1 MCIRHH
7 TFYSYVLLYVE
18 WRYPM
23 ENLFSLDDLA
33 DALAEFNSID
43 EEKTERILNSNMSEE
58 MLASQKRYEEY
69 IIKNTEN

>member
-18 WRYPM
+18 WRYLM

-33 DALAEFNSID
+33 DALAAFNSID

>member
-1 MCIRHH
+1 MEV
-7 TFYSYVLLYVE
+7 SYG
-18 WRYPM
+18 
-23 ENLFSLDDLA
+23 NLFSLDDLA
-33 DALAEFNSID
+33 DALAAFNSID

>member
-1 MCIRHH
+1 
-7 TFYSYVLLYVE
+7 
-18 WRYPM
+18 M

-33 DALAEFNSID
+33 DALAAFNSID
-43 EEKTERILNSNMSEE
+43 EEKTELNSNMSEE

>member
-1 MCIRHH
+1 MCNRHH
-7 TFYSYVLLYVE
+7 TFYSYVLLSVE
-18 WRYPM
+18 WRYLM
-23 ENLFSLDDLA
+23 ENLFNLDDLA
-33 DALAEFNSID
+33 DALAAFNSID

>member
-1 MCIRHH
+1 
-7 TFYSYVLLYVE
+7 
-18 WRYPM
+18 M

-33 DALAEFNSID
+33 DALAAFNSID

-69 IIKNTEN
+69 IIKNTEKLKYEFYDYR

>member
-1 MCIRHH
+1 MCSRHH

-18 WRYPM
+18 WRYLM
-23 ENLFSLDDLA
+23 ENLFNLDDLA
-33 DALAEFNSID
+33 DALAAFNSID

-58 MLASQKRYEEY
+58 MLASQRRYEEY

>member
-18 WRYPM
+18 WRYLM
-23 ENLFSLDDLA
+23 ENLFSLDNLA
-33 DALAEFNSID
+33 DALAAFNSID